1 MKKIVAVI
9 VAAVA
14 AVGAICAGIVI
25 RKNSRL
31 E

>member
-9 VAAVA
+9 FAAAA
-14 AVGAICAGIVI
+14 AVGAVCAGIVI
-25 RKNSRL
+25 RKNSRP